1 MLNYLERRRFLWIL
15 FLAGLAALALS
26 AMLANATTLARL
38 RFEELAQGATAVAR
52 LRCLGAAVRWEQGE
66 LWTETRF
73 EVVER
78 NKGLL
83 PGLVTVRTIGGS
95 AGHLHSIVEGVPVF
109 RAGEEVYL
117 FLWAKPGEPYSV
129 LGWSQGTFRI
139 TRDEQTGMERVTQD
153 SARMAVFDPRTRQFR
168 QGGIRNLP
176 VAIFELKLRRALEKN
191 D

>member
-1 MLNYLERRRFLWIL
+1 MNFAERRRFLWIL
-15 FLAGLAALALS
+15 FLVGLAVLALS
-26 AMLANATTLARL
+26 AVLTNATTLARL
-38 RFEELAQGATAVAR
+38 QFDELAQTSTAIAR
-52 LRCLGAAVRWEQGE
+52 LRCLGSQVLWEQGE

-83 PGLVTVRTIGGS
+83 PPLVTVRTLGGIS
-95 AGHLHSIVEGVPVF
+95 GHLHSRVEGVPAF

-117 FLWAKPGEPYSV
+117 FLWAKSGEPYRV

-139 TRDEQTGMERVTQD
+139 TRDAQAGIERVTQD
-153 SARMAVFDPRTRQFR
+153 SARMAIFDPITRTFR

-176 VAIFELKLRRALEKN
+176 VAIFQLKLRKALEERK
-191 D
+191 